1 MGPAPR
7 AGCVVT
13 ARPSASESSDLIGLV
28 AVHGIAC
35 GALALAR
42 SQPLAIRIARS
53 PAPSFSSAVTLARP
67 SSTAATGGI
76 HTLNSCRARQNI
88 CSMYRVH
95 LDEVELATA
104 DWVHF

>member
-13 ARPSASESSDLIGLV
+13 ARPSASGSSDLIGLV

-42 SQPLAIRIARS
+42 SQSRRNPDRAITRAELLERRDLGSALLDRSHGRRIQDYN
-53 PAPSFSSAVTLARP
+53 T
-67 SSTAATGGI
+67 
-76 HTLNSCRARQNI
+76 
-88 CSMYRVH
+88 
-95 LDEVELATA
+95 
-104 DWVHF
+104 